1 MDVVV
6 NCVKWHLAETGLQN
20 IEADV
25 FEIFDCCYASEF
37 RGGRFSERTFEFL
50 AACSSRRV
58 TAIPGPNSFTSG
70 LIWALTELAKER
82 DMFTTSELTN
92 KIKAKPGFPAD
103 QDPVLKERN
112 GNASRNRI
120 VLAPLCIDRP
130 TDQASSRNRNNPSG
144 DRVLLHLK
152 FMFEDYPKERELKK
166 LVKAVDEMVFDQD
179 IVCDVKWGGMHAESE
194 ARLPVSVLHYEI
206 LPLKTML

>member
-6 NCVKWHLAETGLQN
+6 NCVRWHLAETALQD

-37 RGGRFSERTFEFL
+37 RNGSFSERSFEFL

-58 TAIPGPNSFTSG
+58 TAVPGPNSFTSG
-70 LIWALTELAKER
+70 LIWALTQLAKER
-82 DMFTTSELTN
+82 EMFTTSELTN
-92 KIKAKPGFPAD
+92 KIKEKPGFPSD

-112 GNASRNRI
+112 GNASRKRI

-130 TDQASSRNRNNPSG
+130 TDQASGRKCTNPSG

-166 LVKAVDEMVFDQD
+166 LVKAVNAMVFDQD

-194 ARLPVSVLHYEI
+194 AHLPVSVLP
-206 LPLKTML
+206 LRNPALKTKL